1 MPAQTKCLFFYV
13 SCSLD
18 EMAKYDLPAM
28 VDFILKTTGH
38 KQISY
43 VGHSQGTTIAFAGLS
58 ISKDLQ
64 SKINLFVALAPVVY
78 TAHMTSPLHDFA
90 QPSMYQPIFVSVL
103 DAQVSIFTTHEDFIF
118 NLFFF

>member
-1 MPAQTKCLFFYV
+1 MPNFILISF
-13 SCSLD
+13 SWD

-28 VDFILKTTGH
+28 VDFILNTTGH

-64 SKINLFVALAPVVY
+64 SKINLFVALAPV
-78 TAHMTSPLHDFA
+78 ANASHMTSALRLLAPPQICDPL
-90 QPSMYQPIFVSVL
+90 MVCI
-103 DAQVSIFTTHEDFIF
+103 
-118 NLFFF
+118 